1 MKLAIR
7 IMPRDVATR
16 WNSTFILLRFAL
28 EYRDA
33 IDRFTADKTNE
44 VREYE
49 LDEEEWE
56 IAGQLRDVLK
66 VRFKHC
72 DPDQCHQLT

>member
-7 IMPRDVATR
+7 VMPRDVATR

-28 EYRDA
+28 EYREA
-33 IDRFTADKTNE
+33 IDQFTADKGNE

-49 LDEEEWE
+49 LDQDEWE

-66 VRFKHC
+66 VRFKRC
-72 DPDQCHQLT
+72 DQD